1 MNNVAIIGRVTSTP
15 RHHYSGFMHT
25 TEFDLST
32 RTGRR
37 DNVLH
42 VVAHNDLA
50 QTARHLAIGDQV
62 AVTGYL
68 RSEAFDMP
76 DRSIWYQVESVAYE
90 LDRRDVDRVN
100 LEADTT
106 KARR

>member
-25 TEFDLST
+25 TECDLTT

-37 DNVLH
+37 DYVLH

-50 QTARHLAIGDQV
+50 HTARHLAIGDQV

-76 DRSIWYQVESVAYE
+76 DRSIWYRVEIVAYE
-90 LDRRDVDRVN
+90 LDHGGADQVH
-100 LEADTT
+100 LEPDTT
-106 KARR
+106 RARR